1 MVINHYLRLLLLLAT
16 ILTAS
21 QVSAQEPHCNDSA
34 EHMRLKQAMWE
45 SCSQDSTQVVYDACM
60 AFLKH
65 AKADD
70 DMVEAN
76 SAWVCGIMYT
86 LGNMNISSAYHIVQ
100 GMKDDISKSKYSK
113 DAQYF
118 ISNMMGHVY
127 NTCGNISGAEAELL
141 KSAEQIK
148 GTPFEKDGL
157 AFVYLALA
165 HVHLNN
171 SLTQTLHWLDVTEEE
186 LKKTEGSWNYY
197 RCMADVYAIK
207 AIVRFKQRNFTDFRR
222 CIAKMDEA
230 ESKNPIPS
238 GDLFAPYAR
247 IYKTLYEGHADKALQ
262 EADELPN
269 MKERYLVKCD
279 IYRYIGDNE
288 KAFMT
293 QRALMHKRDSITGL
307 MIQENIQRQE
317 EEMALL
323 HEQQKMGK
331 WMNYIL
337 VGAIALLVLA
347 IVLLHRNLLIRR
359 KFSKRLL
366 AKNKELR
373 AAYKKVAAADE
384 MKTVFMRN
392 VSHEI
397 RTPLNIINGF
407 SQVLSEQ
414 GADISDTERN
424 VISSTISRSTR
435 QITSLVNKMLALA
448 NQSTKDL
455 QSQME
460 KTDGLEI
467 CQKAIANMPEMDTE
481 KIKVVLDDQTGG
493 DATLVTNGDS
503 LQMMLDNLLENAVK
517 FTEEGQIILR
527 IRREERDQKMY
538 MLFSVEDTGCGV
550 PEDKKATIFDRWV
563 KVDEFKE
570 GLGLGL
576 AYCRETA
583 QKLGGT
589 LTLDQTSEAGTT
601 FTLALPIED

>member
-1 MVINHYLRLLLLLAT
+1 MSQINE
-16 ILTAS
+16 
-21 QVSAQEPHCNDSA
+21 Q
-34 EHMRLKQAMWE
+34 LKDLE
-45 SCSQDSTQVVYDACM
+45 EI
-60 AFLKH
+60 FL
-65 AKADD
+65 D
-70 DMVEAN
+70 
-76 SAWVCGIMYT
+76 
-86 LGNMNISSAYHIVQ
+86 
-100 GMKDDISKSKYSK
+100 
-113 DAQYF
+113 
-118 ISNMMGHVY
+118 
-127 NTCGNISGAEAELL
+127 
-141 KSAEQIK
+141 
-148 GTPFEKDGL
+148 
-157 AFVYLALA
+157 
-165 HVHLNN
+165 
-171 SLTQTLHWLDVTEEE
+171 
-186 LKKTEGSWNYY
+186 
-197 RCMADVYAIK
+197 
-207 AIVRFKQRNFTDFRR
+207 
-222 CIAKMDEA
+222 
-230 ESKNPIPS
+230 
-238 GDLFAPYAR
+238 
-247 IYKTLYEGHADKALQ
+247 
-262 EADELPN
+262 
-269 MKERYLVKCD
+269 
-279 IYRYIGDNE
+279 
-288 KAFMT
+288 
-293 QRALMHKRDSITGL
+293 
-307 MIQENIQRQE
+307 
-317 EEMALL
+317 
-323 HEQQKMGK
+323 
-331 WMNYIL
+331 
-337 VGAIALLVLA
+337 
-347 IVLLHRNLLIRR
+347 
-359 KFSKRLL
+359 
-366 AKNKELR
+366 
-373 AAYKKVAAADE
+373 
-384 MKTVFMRN
+384 N

-455 QSQME
+455 LSQME

>member
-1 MVINHYLRLLLLLAT
+1 M
-16 ILTAS
+16 
-21 QVSAQEPHCNDSA
+21 
-34 EHMRLKQAMWE
+34 
-45 SCSQDSTQVVYDACM
+45 VYDACM

-230 ESKNPIPS
+230 ESKNPMPS

-455 QSQME
+455 LSQME